1 MEGEE
6 RVEKQSSSNDV
17 VVVISGEEE
26 GAKVSE
32 KSEDSKGLEKA
43 PFGSYSF
50 SKYLTVEPPIAQLS
64 ELQIPTSSKTIP
76 TTASTSAAEIPK
88 LSPTLDKS
96 NKLGV
101 ENPQSITRRRSIGRT
116 MYSKPKSRLVEPSY
130 PITRKIVEEKTPTVP
145 PRAISPNKS
154 SPNVPSPSGKSN
166 GTTPRGTVKT
176 APVTPRTPLIVSLP
190 EEEDD
195 DEEDDDVYKTG
206 LFQVVDEKK
215 ESKKWKKIF
224 LIELIAFVCI
234 MIVLVASLTIHRLTK
249 SKVWSLE
256 IWKWSVLVLVIFC
269 GRLVTEWCSNVLVF
283 LFERNYFMKKKVLYF
298 VYSLK
303 KSVRVFIWLGLVL
316 LAWALLINRGV
327 PRSRRTTR
335 ILNYITRALAS
346 SLIGAAMWMLKT
358 LVVKLLASSFHVKR
372 FFDRIQE
379 SLFHQ
384 YVLQTLSG
392 PPLMEYAEST
402 GSSAKPSGRLSFKS
416 VQKGKQVEK
425 QEVVDVEKLH
435 KIKRE
440 KVSAWTMGGLIQLI
454 RTSGLSTIS
463 DTLEESVDDEG
474 VEQKEK
480 QITSKWEAKAA
491 AYRIFKNVAKPRSK
505 HIDEEDLLRFMN
517 MEEVDNVLPL
527 FEGAVQTGKIKKLSF
542 CNWVIKVYHER
553 KYLAHSLDDAKTAIE
568 ELNKIVT
575 GIISVVI
582 IIVWM
587 VFEGLVFVFIM
598 HPFDVGDRCVID
610 GIQMVVEEMNIL
622 TTIFLRYDNEKI
634 FYPNSVLA
642 TKPISNFNRS
652 PEMHDSVEFSVDDPT
667 SAESIAALKA
677 KIKAKSDVKVVASE
691 MDRYLESKP
700 QHWRPEHSVQVKEIE
715 DVNKMKMVLYVTHTI
730 NFQNSD
736 ERSNR
741 KAELVF
747 ELKKIFEEIGIKY
760 HLLPQEKV
768 SVRKG
773 LNKKEKQITS
783 EWEAKAAAYRVFT
796 KPHSITHID
805 VEDLLRFMNMEE
817 VNNVLPLFE
826 GAVQTGETI
835 FLQLGEAEDEGE
847 EDERYSE
854 WRRRR
859 KQRLVAEEMKA
870 RRNRSAILTNRQQL
884 SDSVEFAVDVSTSAK
899 TIVALEA
906 KRKV

>member
-176 APVTPRTPLIVSLP
+176 ASVTPRTPLIVSLP

-582 IIVWM
+582 IIVWLLLM
-587 VFEGLVFVFIM
+587 GFATT
-598 HPFDVGDRCVID
+598 
-610 GIQMVVEEMNIL
+610 QMVVEEMNIL

-677 KIKAKSDVKVVASE
+677 KIKA
-691 MDRYLESKP
+691 YLESKP

-760 HLLPQEKV
+760 HLLPQEV
-768 SVRKG
+768 
-773 LNKKEKQITS
+773 QI
-783 EWEAKAAAYRVFT
+783 
-796 KPHSITHID
+796 
-805 VEDLLRFMNMEE
+805 
-817 VNNVLPLFE
+817 
-826 GAVQTGETI
+826 
-835 FLQLGEAEDEGE
+835 
-847 EDERYSE
+847 
-854 WRRRR
+854 
-859 KQRLVAEEMKA
+859 
-870 RRNRSAILTNRQQL
+870 
-884 SDSVEFAVDVSTSAK
+884 
-899 TIVALEA
+899 
-906 KRKV
+906 